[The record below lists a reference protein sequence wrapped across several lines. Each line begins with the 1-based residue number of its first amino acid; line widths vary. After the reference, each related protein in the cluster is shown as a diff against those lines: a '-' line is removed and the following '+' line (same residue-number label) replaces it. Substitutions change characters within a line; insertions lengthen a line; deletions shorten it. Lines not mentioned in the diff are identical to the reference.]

1 MNKEKAFDIPSAV
14 SKLREGDEK
23 AFSQL
28 FEFFRPKVFNTS
40 KKMNLCAEDAEE
52 IVQEV
57 FLIIWKNRQ
66 NLNSELSFNAYLLTI
81 LKSLI
86 IKKSK
91 KEAKRIAFEV
101 YTISTQEKESN
112 VTELEIEYSE
122 FEQLSFYEIE
132 KLPKTQ
138 KAIFKMKNNDHLHSG
153 EIAEK
158 LGISK
163 RTVESHIYSAT
174 KSIKDKLQRKYLI
187 AIKSLAVGLLYYFLQ
202 L

>member
-1 MNKEKAFDIPSAV
+1 MNKEKAFDITSAV
-14 SKLREGDEK
+14 SRLREGDEK
-23 AFSQL
+23 AFSML
-28 FEFFRPKVFNTS
+28 YDFFRSKVFFTS
-40 KKMNLCAEDAEE
+40 KKMNLSTEDAEE

-91 KEAKRIAFEV
+91 KEARRIAYEV
-101 YTISTQEKESN
+101 YTLSTQEIESN
-112 VTELEIEYSE
+112 ETETQIEYSE
-122 FEQLSFYEIE
+122 FERISISEIE

-138 KAIFKMKNNDHLHSG
+138 KEIFKMKNYENLHSG

-163 RTVESHIYSAT
+163 RTVESHIYVAT
-174 KSIKDKLQRKYLI
+174 KSIKNKLQKKYLI
-187 AIKSLAVGLLYYFLQ
+187 AIKSLAIGMIYYFF
-202 L
+202 

>member
-1 MNKEKAFDIPSAV
+1 MKKEKAFDIPSAV
-14 SKLREGDEK
+14 SRLREGDEK

-28 FEFFRPKVFNTS
+28 FEFFGPKIFNTS
-40 KKMNLCAEDAEE
+40 KKMNLSAEDAEE

-66 NLNSELSFNAYLLTI
+66 NLNSGLSFNAYLLSI

-86 IKKSK
+86 IKNSK
-91 KEAKRIAFEV
+91 KEARRIAYEV
-101 YTISTQEKESN
+101 YAISNQETETN
-112 VTELEIEYSE
+112 ETELQIEYSE
-122 FEQLSFYEIE
+122 FERISVSEIE

-138 KAIFKMKNNDHLHSG
+138 REIFKMKNNENLHSG

-163 RTVESHIYSAT
+163 RTVESHIYVAT
-174 KSIKDKLQRKYLI
+174 KSIKLNLQKKYLI
-187 AIKSLAVGLLYYFLQ
+187 AIKSLAIWLIYHFF
-202 L
+202 

>member
-28 FEFFRPKVFNTS
+28 FEFFRHKIFNTS
-40 KKMNLCAEDAEE
+40 KKMNLSSEDAEE

-57 FLIIWKNRQ
+57 FLIIWKTRQ

-86 IKKSK
+86 IKKAK
-91 KEAKRIAFEV
+91 KEARRIAYEV
-101 YTISTQEKESN
+101 YAFSN
-112 VTELEIEYSE
+112 LEIETNETELEIEYSE
-122 FEQLSFYEIE
+122 LERVSISEIE

-138 KAIFKMKNNDHLHSG
+138 KEIFKMKNYENLPSG

-163 RTVESHIYSAT
+163 RTVESHIYVAT
-174 KSIKDKLQRKYLI
+174 KSIKDKLQKKHLI
-187 AIKSLAVGLLYYFLQ
+187 AIKSLAIGLFYFFF
-202 L
+202 

>member
-14 SKLREGDEK
+14 SRLKEGDEK
-23 AFSQL
+23 AFSML
-28 FEFFRPKVFNTS
+28 YDFFWSKVFFTS
-40 KKMNLCAEDAEE
+40 KKMNLSTEDAEE

-66 NLNSELSFNAYLLTI
+66 NLNSELSFNAYLLSI

-101 YTISTQEKESN
+101 YTLSTQELESN
-112 VTELEIEYSE
+112 ETELDIEYSE
-122 FEQLSFYEIE
+122 FERISISEIE

-138 KAIFKMKNNDHLHSG
+138 KEIFKMKNYENLHAG

-163 RTVESHIYSAT
+163 RTVESHIYVAT
-174 KSIKDKLQRKYLI
+174 KAIKNKLQKKYLI
-187 AIKSLAVGLLYYFLQ
+187 AIKSLVIGLIYYFL
-202 L
+202 

>member
-1 MNKEKAFDIPSAV
+1 MYKEKAFDITSAV
-14 SKLREGDEK
+14 SRLREGDEK
-23 AFSQL
+23 AFSIL
-28 FEFFRPKVFNTS
+28 YDFFRSKVFFTS
-40 KKMNLCAEDAEE
+40 KKMNLSTEDAEE

-91 KEAKRIAFEV
+91 KEARRIAYEV
-101 YTISTQEKESN
+101 YTLSTQEIESN
-112 VTELEIEYSE
+112 ETETQIEYSE
-122 FEQLSFYEIE
+122 FERISISEIE

-138 KAIFKMKNNDHLHSG
+138 KEIFKMKNYENLHSG

-163 RTVESHIYSAT
+163 RTVESHIYVAT
-174 KSIKDKLQRKYLI
+174 KSIKNKLQKKYLI
-187 AIKSLAVGLLYYFLQ
+187 AIKSLAIGMIYYFF
-202 L
+202 

>member
-14 SKLREGDEK
+14 SRLREGDEK

-28 FEFFRPKVFNTS
+28 FEFFRPKIFNTS
-40 KKMNLCAEDAEE
+40 KKMNLSSEDAEE

-66 NLNSELSFNAYLLTI
+66 NLNSELSFNAYLLSI

-86 IKKSK
+86 IKNSK
-91 KEAKRIAFEV
+91 KEARRIAYEV
-101 YTISTQEKESN
+101 YAISTQETGTNE
-112 VTELEIEYSE
+112 TELQIEYSE
-122 FEQLSFYEIE
+122 FERISNSEIE

-138 KAIFKMKNNDHLHSG
+138 KEIFKMKNNENLHSG

-163 RTVESHIYSAT
+163 RTVESHIYVAT
-174 KSIKDKLQRKYLI
+174 KSIKNKLQKKYLI
-187 AIKSLAVGLLYYFLQ
+187 AIKSLAIGLIYCFF
-202 L
+202 

>member
-1 MNKEKAFDIPSAV
+1 MNQQKAFDIPSAV

-28 FEFFRPKVFNTS
+28 FEFFKSKIFNTS
-40 KKMNLCAEDAEE
+40 KKMNLSSEDAEE

-86 IKKSK
+86 VKKAK
-91 KEAKRIAFEV
+91 KEAMRVAYEV
-101 YTISTQEKESN
+101 YAFSTQEIESN
-112 VTELEIEYSE
+112 ETEMQIEYSE
-122 FEQLSFYEIE
+122 FEQISISEIE

-138 KAIFKMKNNDHLHSG
+138 KAIFKMKNYDNLHSG

-158 LGISK
+158 LGLSK
-163 RTVESHIYSAT
+163 RTVESHIYVAT
-174 KSIKDKLQRKYLI
+174 KSIKNKLQKKYLI
-187 AIKSLAVGLLYYFLQ
+187 AIKSLAIGLFYFFF
-202 L
+202 

>member
-1 MNKEKAFDIPSAV
+1 MNQQKAFDIPSAV

-28 FEFFRPKVFNTS
+28 FEFFKSKIFNTS
-40 KKMNLCAEDAEE
+40 KKMNLSSEDAEE

-86 IKKSK
+86 VKKAK
-91 KEAKRIAFEV
+91 KEAMRVAYEV
-101 YTISTQEKESN
+101 YAFSTREIESN
-112 VTELEIEYSE
+112 ETEMQIEYSE
-122 FEQLSFYEIE
+122 FEQISISEIE

-138 KAIFKMKNNDHLHSG
+138 KVIFKMKNYDNLHSG

-158 LGISK
+158 LGLSK
-163 RTVESHIYSAT
+163 RTVESHIYVAT
-174 KSIKDKLQRKYLI
+174 KSIKNKLQKKYLI
-187 AIKSLAVGLLYYFLQ
+187 AIKSLAIGLFYFFF
-202 L
+202 

>member
-1 MNKEKAFDIPSAV
+1 MKKEKAFNIPSAV
-14 SKLREGDEK
+14 SKLREGDEV

-40 KKMNLCAEDAEE
+40 RKMNLGIEDAEE

-57 FLIIWKNRQ
+57 FLIIWKNRS

-91 KEAKRIAFEV
+91 REAMRIAIDV
-101 YTISTQEKESN
+101 YAFSSKELESN
-112 VTELEIEYSE
+112 ETENEIEFVE
-122 FEQLSFYEIE
+122 FEKISYCEIE
-132 KLPKTQ
+132 KLPASQQ
-138 KAIFKMKNNDHLHSG
+138 KVFKMKNFENLHSG

-163 RTVESHIYSAT
+163 RTVENHIYVAT
-174 KSIKDKLQRKYLI
+174 KSLKDKLQKKYLI
-187 AIKSLAVGLLYYFLQ
+187 AIKSLVLGLFCYFL
-202 L
+202 

>member
-1 MNKEKAFDIPSAV
+1 MTKEKAFDIPSAV
-14 SKLREGDEK
+14 TKLREGDEM

-28 FEFFRPKVFNTS
+28 FGFFKPKIFNTS
-40 KKMNLCAEDAEE
+40 KKMNLSSEDAEE

-91 KEAKRIAFEV
+91 KEAKRIAYEV
-101 YTISTQEKESN
+101 YAFSN
-112 VTELEIEYSE
+112 LEIETNETELQIEYSE
-122 FEQLSFYEIE
+122 FERISISEIE

-138 KAIFKMKNNDHLHSG
+138 QAIFKMKNYDNLHSG

-163 RTVESHIYSAT
+163 RTVESHIYVAT
-174 KSIKDKLQRKYLI
+174 KSIKDKLQKKYLI
-187 AIKSLAVGLLYYFLQ
+187 AIKSLAIGLFYYFF
-202 L
+202 

>member
-1 MNKEKAFDIPSAV
+1 MNKDKAFDIPSAV
-14 SKLREGDEK
+14 SQLREGDEK
-23 AFSQL
+23 AFAL
-28 FEFFRPKVFNTS
+28 LYDFFRPKIFFTS
-40 KKMNLCAEDAEE
+40 KKMNLSSEDAEE

-66 NLNSELSFNAYLLTI
+66 NLNSELSFNAYLLAI

-91 KEAKRIAFEV
+91 KEAKRIAYEV
-101 YTISTQEKESN
+101 YTLSTKEIESN
-112 VTELEIEYSE
+112 ETESEIEYSE
-122 FEQLSFYEIE
+122 FEQISISEIE

-138 KAIFKMKNNDHLHSG
+138 KEIFKMKNYDHLQSG

-163 RTVESHIYSAT
+163 RTVESHIYVAT
-174 KSIKDKLQRKYLI
+174 KSIKNKLQKKYLI
-187 AIKSLAVGLLYYFLQ
+187 AIKSLAIGLIYYFF
-202 L
+202 